1 MDDLDMHAALLGHLD
16 RLRERLQNLIRFIAQ
31 MGEVAGI
38 VALEHVAERDH
49 LGRLRIRAGRR
60 EQAG

>member
-16 RLRERLQNLIRFIAQ
+16 RLRQRLQNVIRFIAQ
-31 MGEVAGI
+31 MRKVAGV
-38 VALEHVAERDH
+38 VALEHMAERDH
-49 LGRLRIRAGRR
+49 LIGPRIRAGRR